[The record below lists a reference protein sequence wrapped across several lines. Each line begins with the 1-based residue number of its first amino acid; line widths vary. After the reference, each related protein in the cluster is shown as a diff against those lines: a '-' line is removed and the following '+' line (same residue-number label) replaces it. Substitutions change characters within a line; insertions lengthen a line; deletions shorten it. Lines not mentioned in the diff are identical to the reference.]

1 MMLLCS
7 STLSDFGD
15 ELLGA
20 DRAESAVVHIGKG
33 EALGALA
40 DNNVWPRAIIAELV
54 PPVRRALGF
63 DED

>member
-7 STLSDFGD
+7 PTLSDFGD
-15 ELLGA
+15 KLLGA
-20 DRAESAVVHIGKG
+20 DRTESAVIRIGKG

-40 DNNVWPRAIIAELV
+40 DNNVWPRAIITELV

>member
-20 DRAESAVVHIGKG
+20 DRAESAVIHIGKG
-33 EALGALA
+33 VALGALA
-40 DNNVWPRAIIAELV
+40 DNNVRPRAIIAEFV
-54 PPVRRALGF
+54 PPGRRALGF

>member
-20 DRAESAVVHIGKG
+20 DRAEPAVIHIGKG
-33 EALGALA
+33 VALGTLA
-40 DNNVWPRAIIAELV
+40 DNNVGPRAIIAELV